1 MIAGQAVRTILV
13 NHLLEPPQRVTGI
26 TRFLFAM
33 LNGLLRNTDD
43 TYVLAT
49 SWNRES
55 LPDELRN
62 SRLIVETHKFYRS
75 NSINALMQR
84 LVLPAIV
91 ARHGVEIE
99 FNSNPIGGF
108 GVPWPRIMT
117 VHDLYL
123 NLLPEEYSKKTVW
136 VGTHLMALS
145 THGAAGILVPSAST
159 WQDLAH
165 FYPHLA
171 SRAFIIHEAPAHFE
185 SDEIPNPLV
194 EGRYGLIVGNIS
206 PNKNVGRLIEALA
219 MLRKK
224 GTVIPFVHV
233 GRDENGLI
241 EKHSASMGSV
251 RMIESRQGLSDAAL
265 ASIYR
270 HATFFI
276 NTSLHEGF
284 CLPLLEAQ
292 CFGTPVIASNRSAL
306 PEVAG
311 DGAIFIDPQSV
322 TDIAAAMDHVWH
334 DPALAQALSQRGL
347 KNAERFSWDKAAR
360 ELREKI
366 ESILA
371 KPQSLGLIAQQ
382 HAPSITSPSAPLSE
396 TRT

>member
-1 MIAGQAVRTILV
+1 MRTILV

-33 LNGLLRNTDD
+33 LNGLLKNTDD
-43 TYVLAT
+43 KYILAT

-55 LPDELRN
+55 LPAELRN
-62 SRLIVETHKFYRS
+62 SRLIVETHTFYRS
-75 NSINALMQR
+75 NTINAAMQR

-91 ARHGVEIE
+91 KRHGIEIE
-99 FNSNPIGGF
+99 FNSNPVGGF

-123 NLLPEEYSKKTVW
+123 NLLPEEYSPKTVW
-136 VGTHLMALS
+136 VGTHLMSLS
-145 THGAAGILVPSAST
+145 THGAAGVLVPSEST
-159 WQDLAH
+159 WQDIAR

-171 SRAFIIHEAPAHFE
+171 SRAFIVHEAPAHFE
-185 SDEIPNPLV
+185 SDEIVSPLV

-206 PNKNVGRLIEALA
+206 PNKNVGVLIEALA
-219 MLRKK
+219 QLRKK
-224 GTVIPFVHV
+224 GTIIPFVHV
-233 GRDENGLI
+233 GRDEHGLI
-241 EKHSASMGSV
+241 EKHSASMGAV

-265 ASIYR
+265 ASLYR
-270 HATFFI
+270 HAAFFI

-311 DGAIFIDPQSV
+311 DGALFINPQSAPE
-322 TDIAAAMDHVWH
+322 IAEAMARVWYS
-334 DPALAQALSQRGL
+334 PGLAEQLSQRGL

-360 ELREKI
+360 ELRWKI

-371 KPQSLGLIAQQ
+371 KSQPHGLLSAHSLN
-382 HAPSITSPSAPLSE
+382 SAPPAAKTLSE